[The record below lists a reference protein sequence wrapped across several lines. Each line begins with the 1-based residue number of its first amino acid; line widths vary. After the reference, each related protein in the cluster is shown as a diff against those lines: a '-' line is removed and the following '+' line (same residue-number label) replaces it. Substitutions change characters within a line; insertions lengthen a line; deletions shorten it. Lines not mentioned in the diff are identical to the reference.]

1 MEVNAMP
8 AISAVDVANLH
19 LGLLLRIIEHAH
31 ASPLPRILTCICKE
45 NIFTLNVEAA
55 VVLVCNLCVV
65 VWEILAKNTLAV
77 VRPER

>member
-1 MEVNAMP
+1 MP
-8 AISAVDVANLH
+8 AISAVDVPNLH

-65 VWEILAKNTLAV
+65 VWETLAKNTLAV